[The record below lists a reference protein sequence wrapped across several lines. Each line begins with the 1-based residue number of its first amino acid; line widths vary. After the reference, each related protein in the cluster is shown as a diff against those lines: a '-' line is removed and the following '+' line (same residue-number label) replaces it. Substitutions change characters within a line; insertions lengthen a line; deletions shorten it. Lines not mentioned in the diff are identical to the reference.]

1 MLFDDDVDTVDR
13 LPLEDWEDDRTKK
26 FRFIKVEY
34 LEVSESP
41 FGLKEANMAV
51 ERMVDMVLCFQSC
64 ELGM

>member
-1 MLFDDDVDTVDR
+1 MLVDDDVDTVDR

-26 FRFIKVEY
+26 FRLIKVED

-41 FGLKEANMAV
+41 FGLKEANMAA